1 MEAEIE
7 NDQELYSY
15 FRGRNAM
22 LCKENFMFLM
32 NHPEVKRLLNDYLS
46 NILLHKPDD
55 VFKHTKDYF
64 KILSDKG
71 QSELFVI
78 LVGPSSVGKTSL
90 ISHILKT
97 FEDKDIFVQPK
108 YTSTK
113 KKDNCYTMSKEAFIG
128 LMNKKEIITYSY
140 DNKEKEYEGLTR
152 EEIDRIKKSGKICIM
167 EIDLN
172 GAKKINNS
180 CVGGNFIGILPPSLD
195 ALRERIK
202 EHVKANTAGINKM
215 LDKAKDE
222 IKEIETYSFFTYR
235 IMNDNIDTGLKDF
248 TNCIYS
254 LYPFLKYGNEKIEI
268 SAQSDQIIVKES
280 EDEEDKDQEKS
291 ENEIEKKDTR
301 KEEEKSIN

>member
-32 NHPEVKRLLNDYLS
+32 DHPEVKRLLNDYLS

-55 VFKHTKDYF
+55 VFKHSKDYF

-71 QSELFVI
+71 QSESFVI

-90 ISHILKT
+90 ITRLLQV
-97 FEDKDIFVQPK
+97 FEAKDIFEQPK

-113 KKDNCYTMSKEAFIG
+113 RKDNCYTTTKEAFIG
-128 LMNKKEIITYSY
+128 LMNKNEVISYSY
-140 DNKEKEYEGLTR
+140 DNKEKEYEGLTK
-152 EEIDRIKKSGKICIM
+152 EEIERIKKSGKICLM

-195 ALRERIK
+195 ALRGRIK
-202 EHVKANTAGINKM
+202 EYVKANTATINKM

-222 IKEIETYSFFTYR
+222 IKEIENFSFFTYR
-235 IMNDNIDTGLKDF
+235 IINDNIDTGYKDF
-248 TNCIYS
+248 ENSIYS
-254 LYPFLKYGNEKIEI
+254 LFPYLKYGHEKIEI
-268 SAQSDQIIVKES
+268 AAQSEQLIGKEN
-280 EDEEDKDQEKS
+280 ENEEDKEQEH
-291 ENEIEKKDTR
+291 EKGDKR
-301 KEEEKSIN
+301 IEEKE